1 MAFRMMGSDRRRSFL
16 PWRVGVNQIGKLLH
30 PITLKHIKILGRN
43 VLLQRPAFHEMMLT
57 QDAPNPVVNGSSR
70 LLIESSCKV
79 LPAPPLGSAIG
90 VALNPRRRRCVPMI
104 RLGSVR
110 VLSGG
115 LAGPVLLMI
124 GLTSTAASTAS
135 LLLNLEG
142 IFTLAIAWTIFR
154 RTWTCASGLAQ
165 LPS

>member
-1 MAFRMMGSDRRRSFL
+1 
-16 PWRVGVNQIGKLLH
+16 
-30 PITLKHIKILGRN
+30 
-43 VLLQRPAFHEMMLT
+43 
-57 QDAPNPVVNGSSR
+57 
-70 LLIESSCKV
+70 
-79 LPAPPLGSAIG
+79 
-90 VALNPRRRRCVPMI
+90 MI